1 MRVLVLGGAGL
12 MGSGT
17 VRDLLSP
24 LSSGITKVIVADA
37 SASRLAALALT
48 DPRLERREID
58 IGDPSALRALIRECD
73 LCINGVPTF
82 AGHQMAIFEACLDAG
97 RTYVDYGGM
106 GVYTVQ
112 QKAEHARWA
121 KAGVTAVIG
130 LGADPGTSNVICR
143 AVADR
148 LEHID
153 RIRLYWAA
161 TKIGPESP
169 VLVPPYSLATVLAE
183 YANPSQQFIDG
194 RLQTVPPQSGVE
206 TIDLPEP
213 WGRTTFMHSQHSE
226 PLTVPFA
233 KGIAEKGIREFTWK
247 LSLPAREHE
256 AWVGLVKAGF
266 RPDNA
271 PVLQAVIDR
280 NIIERRSEIPDQQ
293 SYEIHFAIGDGTVA
307 GRARRVICRVIGRP
321 DPLYADYADAGT
333 SMSMSIG
340 VQQILRTPLRGGVW
354 APEEYFDVDA
364 YLQELQKR
372 HFAVELSGGE
382 APS

>member
-24 LSSGITKVIVADA
+24 MSSDITRVIAADV
-37 SASRLAALALT
+37 SAPRLAALALP
-48 DPRLERREID
+48 DPRLERRVLD
-58 IGDPSALRALIRECD
+58 ISDPNALRELIQQCD

-82 AGHQMAIFEACLDAG
+82 AGHQMAIFEACFAAG

-106 GVYTVQ
+106 GVYTVR

-121 KAGVTAVIG
+121 QAGVTAVIG

-161 TKIGPESP
+161 TKVGPESP

-213 WGRTTFMHSQHSE
+213 WGQTTFMHSQHSE

-256 AWVGLVKAGF
+256 AWVGLVRAGF
-266 RPDNA
+266 RPENA
-271 PVLQAVIDR
+271 SVLQDVIDR
-280 NIIERRSEIPDQQ
+280 HIAERRSEIPEQE

-307 GRARRVICRVIGRP
+307 DRARRVICRVIGRP

-340 VQQILRTPLRGGVW
+340 VQQILRTPRRGGVW
-354 APEEYFDVDA
+354 APEEYFDVA
-364 YLQELQKR
+364 SYLDELRRRRFTVEFEPQE
-372 HFAVELSGGE
+372 
-382 APS
+382 

>member
-24 LSSGITKVIVADA
+24 MSSDITRVIAADV
-37 SASRLAALALT
+37 SAPRLAALALP
-48 DPRLERREID
+48 DPRLERRVLD
-58 IGDPSALRALIRECD
+58 ISDPNALRELIQQCD

-82 AGHQMAIFEACLDAG
+82 AGHQMAIFEACFAAG

-106 GVYTVQ
+106 GVYTVR

-121 KAGVTAVIG
+121 QAGVTAVIG

-161 TKIGPESP
+161 TKVGPESP

-256 AWVGLVKAGF
+256 AWVGLVRAGF

-271 PVLQAVIDR
+271 SVLEAVIDR
-280 NIIERRSEIPDQQ
+280 HIAERRSEIPAQE

-307 GRARRVICRVIGRP
+307 DRARRVICRVIGRP

-354 APEEYFDVDA
+354 APEEYFDVA
-364 YLQELQKR
+364 SYLDELRRRRFTVEFEPQE
-372 HFAVELSGGE
+372 
-382 APS
+382 

>member
-1 MRVLVLGGAGL
+1 MRVLVLGGAGM
-12 MGSGT
+12 MGAGT

-24 LSSGITKVIVADA
+24 LSSGITHVIAADV
-37 SASRLAALALT
+37 SAERLAALARTTT
-48 DPRLERREID
+48 DDRFETRVVD
-58 IGDPSALRALIRECD
+58 IGDGAALRALLRDCD
-73 LCINGVPTF
+73 LCVNGVPTF
-82 AGHQMAIFEACLDAG
+82 AGYQMAIFEACFDVG

-106 GVYTVQ
+106 GVYTVR

-148 LEHID
+148 LERID

-233 KGIAEKGIREFTWK
+233 LGIAEKGIKEFTWK

-256 AWVGLVKAGF
+256 AWVGVVKAGF

-271 PVLQAVIDR
+271 PTLQAVIDR
-280 NIIERRSEIPDQQ
+280 NIAEHRAEIPEQE
-293 SYEIHFAIGDGTVA
+293 SYEMHFAIGDGTVA

-354 APEEYFDVDA
+354 APEEYFDVAA
-364 YLQELQKR
+364 YLDELR
-372 HFAVELSGGE
+372 RRRFVVEID
-382 APS
+382 A